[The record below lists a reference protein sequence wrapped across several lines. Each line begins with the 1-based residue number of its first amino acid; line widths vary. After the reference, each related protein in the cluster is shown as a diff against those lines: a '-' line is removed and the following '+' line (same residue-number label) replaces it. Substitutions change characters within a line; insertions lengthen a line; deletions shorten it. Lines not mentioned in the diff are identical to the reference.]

1 MKALDVRHINPFL
14 QSTLSIMEQ
23 AACLKLAVGKP
34 AVATLE
40 FHDNTFIIQV
50 GVTGVLKGQA
60 DTQMRQRRRLKAILL
75 RGISKPL

>member
-40 FHDNTFIIQV
+40 FLDNTFIIPGNQKFV
-50 GVTGVLKGQA
+50 AKDYEVEEVLNR
-60 DTQMRQRRRLKAILL
+60 M
-75 RGISKPL
+75 